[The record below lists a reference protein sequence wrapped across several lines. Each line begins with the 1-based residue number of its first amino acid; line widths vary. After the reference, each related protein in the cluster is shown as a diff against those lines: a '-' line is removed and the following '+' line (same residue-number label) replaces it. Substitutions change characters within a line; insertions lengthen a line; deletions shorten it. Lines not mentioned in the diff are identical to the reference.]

1 MGAKHPRNMFRTSV
15 GTRLYVSVLSVFIL
29 FAAAFI
35 LFQHTR
41 EREYKIN
48 SLNTR
53 LQDYN
58 SRLTETLEYMGDHSE
73 KALDQYIRTHH
84 MHGLRVTLV
93 KRNGQ
98 VVYDNLYK
106 NYAKMDSHK
115 NREEVREAFTNGSG
129 HDFSRRSSTMNQTY
143 FYSAT
148 YVPELDLVV
157 RSALPYDNSLAEV
170 LKTDQHYLWFTL
182 VAVLIL
188 VFILYRF
195 VSRLGDNIAK
205 LRLFASRADHNE
217 SLDTE
222 DLVGF
227 SGDELG
233 EIAERIIKM
242 YKRLK
247 RTKEEQNV
255 LKRQLTQNIA
265 HELKTPVASI
275 QGYLETVLETPNI
288 NEKTKQQFLERCYA
302 QSQRLASLLHD
313 ISTLNRLDDAPEM
326 VDFETVDINAMVA
339 DIMKAT
345 ALQMSERKMT
355 FDNRLPQGVSVR
367 GNQSLLYSVFRN
379 LTDNAIAYAG
389 EGTTITLSASPENE
403 YWSFTFSDNGIG
415 VPYEHLPRL
424 FERFY
429 RVDKGRSRKMGGTG
443 LGLAIVK
450 NAVLLHGGTISVN
463 NNITGGLRFPLT
475 PYAPPGRTENKLKP
489 YRPSLLIKQKAACML
504 QKTVFYIAKGHLPQC
519 ERRPYTTRITAL
531 RNTGRQPRHAGR
543 LQIKTFFL
551 QNKTQI
557 LFYYD
562 SKTPLPH
569 FTSVANDIFM
579 TQQPTNTQRHAKTYK
594 TSY

>member
-1 MGAKHPRNMFRTSV
+1 MGIKQPNDMSRTSV
-15 GTRLYVSVLSVFIL
+15 GTRLYVSVLLVFIV

-35 LFQHTR
+35 VFQHAR

-48 SLNTR
+48 SLNAR

-58 SRLTETLEYMGDHSE
+58 SRMVETLEYTGDHSE
-73 KALDQYIRTHH
+73 AALDRYVKNHH
-84 MHGLRVTLV
+84 LHGLRVTLIDRRGRV
-93 KRNGQ
+93 I
-98 VVYDNLYK
+98 YDNMYK
-106 NYAKMDSHK
+106 DYAKMDSHR
-115 NREEVREAFTNGSG
+115 NRQEVREAFMDGNGY
-129 HDFSRRSSTMNQTY
+129 DFSRLSSTMKQTY

-157 RSALPYDNSLAEV
+157 RSALPYDNDLAEM
-170 LKTDQHYLWFTL
+170 LKADQHYLWFTL
-182 VAVLIL
+182 VAMLVL

-275 QGYLETVLETPNI
+275 QGYLETVLENPNI
-288 NEKTKQQFLERCYA
+288 NDATKQQFLERCYA

-313 ISTLNRLDDAPEM
+313 ISTLNRLDDAPDM
-326 VDFETVDINAMVA
+326 VAFEKVDINAMVA
-339 DIMKAT
+339 GIVKDT
-345 ALQMSERKMT
+345 TLQMSGRKMT
-355 FDNRLPQGVSVR
+355 FDNRLPQGVVVR

-389 EGTTITLSASPENE
+389 EGTTVTLSAEADGDT
-403 YWSFTFSDNGIG
+403 WRFVFSDNGVG

-450 NAVLLHGGTISVN
+450 NSVLLHGGTISVN
-463 NNITGGLRFPLT
+463 NNITGGLRFEFT
-475 PYAPPGRTENKLKP
+475 LK
-489 YRPSLLIKQKAACML
+489 K
-504 QKTVFYIAKGHLPQC
+504 
-519 ERRPYTTRITAL
+519 
-531 RNTGRQPRHAGR
+531 
-543 LQIKTFFL
+543 
-551 QNKTQI
+551 
-557 LFYYD
+557 
-562 SKTPLPH
+562 
-569 FTSVANDIFM
+569 
-579 TQQPTNTQRHAKTYK
+579 
-594 TSY
+594 